1 MREADEENVRRTT
14 VFVDTRTGAC
24 KQARDNVLPL
34 KSDVLL
40 EQDIVAD
47 LFDLCRDAHPGRTAA
62 QEITVFKLV
71 ATTIRDMAA
80 AEFLV
85 AQDPS

>member
-1 MREADEENVRRTT
+1 MREADYENVRRTP
-14 VFVDTRTGAC
+14 VFVDARTGAYEE
-24 KQARDNVLPL
+24 AGDNVMPL
-34 KSDVLL
+34 QSDVLL

-47 LFDLCRDAHPGRTAA
+47 LFDLCRDAHPGHTAA

-71 ATTIRDMAA
+71 GTTIGDMAA
-80 AEFLV
+80 AELLV